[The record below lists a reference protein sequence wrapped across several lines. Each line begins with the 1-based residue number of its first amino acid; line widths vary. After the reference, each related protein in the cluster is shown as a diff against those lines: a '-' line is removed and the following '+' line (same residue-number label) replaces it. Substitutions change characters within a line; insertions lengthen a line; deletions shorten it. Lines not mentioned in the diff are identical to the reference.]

1 MSRKIQQELT
11 LQNEKS
17 MIGKPFGGSNLKS
30 HPKVKRPFSSKHQIH
45 LILKSS
51 LAKGVH
57 SMLHPKN
64 VDHVNRL
71 VRRFAIDNGIQLQ
84 NYVNVGNHLHLLVK
98 CRHRRQLARFLRT
111 ISGLIPRRILGC
123 QRGNPLATTEKFW
136 DARPFTKIMASGR
149 RTFQIIRR
157 YFDKNRWQA
166 LNRVE
171 GFDYFPFQGTG

>member
-1 MSRKIQQELT
+1 MSRKIQQELA

-17 MIGKPFGGSNLKS
+17 MIGKPFGGSTLRS
-30 HPKVKRPFSSKHQIH
+30 HPKVKRPFSSQHQIH

-51 LAKGVH
+51 RAKGVH

-71 VRRFAIDNGIQLQ
+71 VRQFAVENGVHLQ

-98 CRHRRQLARFLRT
+98 CRRRRQLASYLKT
-111 ISGLIPRRILGC
+111 ITGLIPRLILGC
-123 QRGNPLATTEKFW
+123 QRGNPLSATEKFW

-149 RTFQIIRR
+149 RTFEIIRR
-157 YFDKNRWQA
+157 YFDKNRRQA
-166 LNRVE
+166 LDQVE
-171 GFDYFPFQGTG
+171 GFDFFPSLETG